1 MAKPDIWKIPNEKVD
16 SPGNDTTLD
25 RQVKN
30 AHTQLTEYKKAKAAH
45 SSIKKKKKKKKL
57 SKQKKKKA
65 KKQGRKK
72 MQGVEKTKT

>member
-1 MAKPDIWKIPNEKVD
+1 MAKPDIWKVPNEKVD

-45 SSIKKKKKKKKL
+45 SSIKKKTKKKNFQHKRKT
-57 SKQKKKKA
+57 KQKY
-65 KKQGRKK
+65 
-72 MQGVEKTKT
+72 